1 MAVDWV
7 LSHAWGLA
15 AALANLQFRSEKSI
29 PILWELCD
37 SFRGRTNSICAGLGW
52 KKVKRL
58 KRTNR
63 QWARSRAGL
72 ALLAASLAG
81 GCGLPSLGSGFG
93 GMFGGGSPETTEAGS
108 GVSAEQLLAEAKNSA
123 PGTQLDTGSITPGC
137 PKFVVWPQEN
147 NLTIY
152 EPGRDGDGLAI
163 MHRGE
168 ITKTK
173 RECRIENGR
182 VSVRYGFS
190 GRVLLGPRGQSG
202 PVTFPLHVIVSDDGR
217 TQVAQDALSVSTT
230 VALENPIGY
239 FSAVREI
246 SFDVPEGTR
255 PGDFEVRVGFDRAS
269 KKPADKKSNRRTS

>member
-1 MAVDWV
+1 VAI
-7 LSHAWGLA
+7 LLTTTLA
-15 AALANLQFRSEKSI
+15 
-29 PILWELCD
+29 
-37 SFRGRTNSICAGLGW
+37 
-52 KKVKRL
+52 
-58 KRTNR
+58 
-63 QWARSRAGL
+63 
-72 ALLAASLAG
+72 

-93 GMFGGGSPETTEAGS
+93 GVFGGGTPTENAQPAS
-108 GVSAEQLLAEAKNSA
+108 EMSADQLLAEAQNAPIGAANS
-123 PGTQLDTGSITPGC
+123 LDTGSITPGC

-173 RECRIENGR
+173 RECNIANGR

-202 PVTFPLHVIVSDDGR
+202 SVVLPVNIIVSDDGR
-217 TQVAQDALSVSTT
+217 KQVAQDKMTVSTT
-230 VALENPIGY
+230 VAVENPIGY

-246 SFDVPEGTR
+246 SFAVPEGAR
-255 PGDFEVRVGFDRAS
+255 AGDFEVRVGFDR
-269 KKPADKKSNRRTS
+269 SNKATPDAKGNKRTSSLSNTRSDSRG